1 MLRGHAPERII
12 NATELE
18 KKYFIAVM
26 EMEMERDIERI
37 KANPF
42 LM

>member
-1 MLRGHAPERII
+1 MLRGHDPERII
-12 NATELE
+12 NATDLE

-26 EMEMERDIERI
+26 QIEMERELERI